1 LVNGKEAGCGLPLPF
16 YGGGTMSFGISIL
29 GNNFSIVSADTRGTK
44 MLDCGSS
51 KKGERDDQRNKV
63 FLSESGWISTPG
75 GVILAINYFKEN
87 LKITKATDIHDIYWN
102 FLYSHKRADDFVREN
117 TSQKV
122 YKKVCKQ
129 LATSQAVCSYCSDEK
144 KLGFNILDY
153 GFDIREFTEPGT
165 MHISN
170 PLRTRKI
177 IRITKKYA
185 KLIKPYKVSGKHF
198 DSIHMFEEPGDLNKA
213 IYIVASIMHDVS
225 KATKMVSSI
234 ADIGIC
240 LKLSSDEILLMSIH
254 GKCEDLKAIY
264 EGKKDYSEIMM
275 VCGVLNGKPER
286 MVTHG

>member
-1 LVNGKEAGCGLPLPF
+1 
-16 YGGGTMSFGISIL
+16 MSFGIAII

-44 MLDCGSS
+44 MFNCGLF
-51 KKGERDDQRNKV
+51 KKGELDDQRNKV

-87 LKITKATDIHDIYWN
+87 LKITGATDIHDIYTC
-102 FLYSHKRADDFVREN
+102 FLYSHKRVEEFTKKN
-117 TSQKV
+117 LNLKTQ
-122 YKKVCKQ
+122 KKVRTQ
-129 LATSQAVCSYCSDEK
+129 LSTSQAVCTFIDNLDGETQF
-144 KLGFNILDY
+144 GFNVLDY
-153 GFDIREFTEPGT
+153 GFDIRKFTEPGT

-177 IRITKKYA
+177 IRIAKKYA

-198 DSIHMFEEPGDLNKA
+198 DSIHMFEEPDNLNKA
-213 IYIVASIMHDVS
+213 IYTVLCIMSVVS
-225 KATKMVSSI
+225 KVIKTVGNI
-234 ADIGIC
+234 ADMGIC

-264 EGKKDYSEIMM
+264 EEKQDYSEVMM
-275 VCGVLNGKPER
+275 VCGVLNRKPER